1 MAYPIFFCIF
11 SKYIV
16 LYVYKIKE
24 EKTSLHQKH
33 SLKIIKNYIIIYIVN
48 EKRSYKLCIRL
59 RSTSSI
65 PMALA

>member
-24 EKTSLHQKH
+24 EKTSPHQEDD
-33 SLKIIKNYIIIYIVN
+33 LKNLKNYIIIYIVN

-65 PMALA
+65 PMVLA

>member
-24 EKTSLHQKH
+24 EKTSPPSKVQFE
-33 SLKIIKNYIIIYIVN
+33 NN
-48 EKRSYKLCIRL
+48 
-59 RSTSSI
+59 
-65 PMALA
+65 

>member
-24 EKTSLHQKH
+24 ERPFPKQ
-33 SLKIIKNYIIIYIVN
+33 
-48 EKRSYKLCIRL
+48 
-59 RSTSSI
+59 STV
-65 PMALA
+65 

>member
-24 EKTSLHQKH
+24 ERPSP
-33 SLKIIKNYIIIYIVN
+33 KN
-48 EKRSYKLCIRL
+48 K
-59 RSTSSI
+59 STV
-65 PMALA
+65 

>member
-24 EKTSLHQKH
+24 EKTSF
-33 SLKIIKNYIIIYIVN
+33 SIK
-48 EKRSYKLCIRL
+48 
-59 RSTSSI
+59 STV
-65 PMALA
+65 

>member
-24 EKTSLHQKH
+24 ERPFPKTK
-33 SLKIIKNYIIIYIVN
+33 
-48 EKRSYKLCIRL
+48 
-59 RSTSSI
+59 
-65 PMALA
+65 A

>member
-24 EKTSLHQKH
+24 EKDFFP
-33 SLKIIKNYIIIYIVN
+33 IK
-48 EKRSYKLCIRL
+48 
-59 RSTSSI
+59 STV
-65 PMALA
+65 

>member
-24 EKTSLHQKH
+24 ERPFQTKAQFENS
-33 SLKIIKNYIIIYIVN
+33 
-48 EKRSYKLCIRL
+48 
-59 RSTSSI
+59 
-65 PMALA
+65 

>member
-24 EKTSLHQKH
+24 ERPFPQTKAQFE
-33 SLKIIKNYIIIYIVN
+33 NN
-48 EKRSYKLCIRL
+48 
-59 RSTSSI
+59 
-65 PMALA
+65 

>member
-24 EKTSLHQKH
+24 EKTFP
-33 SLKIIKNYIIIYIVN
+33 
-48 EKRSYKLCIRL
+48 
-59 RSTSSI
+59 SSKVQFENN
-65 PMALA
+65 

>member
-24 EKTSLHQKH
+24 ERPFPNK
-33 SLKIIKNYIIIYIVN
+33 
-48 EKRSYKLCIRL
+48 
-59 RSTSSI
+59 STV
-65 PMALA
+65 

>member
-24 EKTSLHQKH
+24 EKTSPHQKY
-33 SLKIIKNYIIIYIVN
+33 SLKIIKKYIIIYIVN

-65 PMALA
+65 PMVLA